1 MKLTEQQQQ
10 TYGELAM
17 EIIAD
22 YPLYAKTS
30 GITYQ
35 EAILLA
41 LVFEPDMTKWQAY
54 VKEFVN

>member
-1 MKLTEQQQQ
+1 MKLTNNQI
-10 TYGELAM
+10 TDYGQLAM

-41 LVFEPDMTKWQAY
+41 LVFEPDMTKWKQY
-54 VKEFVN
+54 IKLMQN

>member
-1 MKLTEQQQQ
+1 MKLTEQQQE
-10 TYGELAM
+10 TYGKLAM

-41 LVFEPDMTKWQAY
+41 LVFEPDMTKWDAY
-54 VKEFVN
+54 VKELAI